1 MDEVGRGTTPEDG
14 IALAFACLHHLY
26 FVNRARCLFATHFH
40 VLADMAAGVMR
51 VDGYGDNSSN
61 SNGNS
66 DSDSDSNRNNS
77 SGNEGMACFC
87 TDVAE
92 EEVVAAAT
100 AAVDGSVSPSS
111 STSSSSASSTSPRS
125 FSYVHRLRRGVN
137 RKSHALKVAQV
148 AGE

>member
-40 VLADMAAGVMR
+40 VLADMAAGIMR
-51 VDGYGDNSSN
+51 VDGYGDGSDDDRNRNPNGDSNSDSNSSN
-61 SNGNS
+61 G
-66 DSDSDSNRNNS
+66 DD
-77 SGNEGMACFC
+77 GMACFC

-100 AAVDGSVSPSS
+100 IAVDGS
-111 STSSSSASSTSPRS
+111 SSSSSSPPRS

-148 AGE
+148 AGK